1 MLLMHTNLCVLINNF
16 NGNKDE
22 KILEGDWL
30 FSLVLRWVN
39 STLALT
45 FSRHFDSIEGWT
57 LFYFFYLLT
66 FMLFF
71 CVCIECMMIGRKLMG
86 LEGFTDIFNDFFSA
100 RVHQCLRHVSIYLL
114 SVFCMGP
121 SLYYVSKRTGW
132 VGSDNGNL
140 CCRSVIILT

>member
-1 MLLMHTNLCVLINNF
+1 MHLCALGEFHFSINSVYFPLTLEYYRSLNTFCNF
-16 NGNKDE
+16 
-22 KILEGDWL
+22 
-30 FSLVLRWVN
+30 
-39 STLALT
+39 
-45 FSRHFDSIEGWT
+45 SI
-57 LFYFFYLLT
+57 YLLSCWV
-66 FMLFF
+66 F